1 MEKNVELKVMR
12 KDLKLAQ
19 EVKTECENE
28 FKRIMLAECKK
39 EFVSI
44 ITINKDHAL
53 EDENP
58 KMYNLILFGLYYSP
72 PFFSNFACFLLLFI
86 PAWEEL
92 Y

>member
-28 FKRIMLAECKK
+28 FKKIMQAECKK
-39 EFVSI
+39 EFISI

-58 KMYNLILFGLYYSP
+58 KMYIILCYS
-72 PFFSNFACFLLLFI
+72 SLLLFLTLSI
-86 PAWEEL
+86 FMQAWEEL